1 MSNLAVNRPQ
11 SIRTENVLETL
22 GERMRSA
29 VSRPDSCE
37 DLESPDYVRLSLA
50 AAMTLGFVKGWFYRN
65 AQLGCINLLH
75 AYKGGCRANC
85 AFCGLS
91 SEKRYEDGK
100 KSSFIRVP
108 WKTFDFPQTIEA
120 IKNSP
125 DHVGRVCISMV
136 THRRSKEDVLF
147 HCREIVNRT
156 GKSVSVL
163 IAPSIL
169 GKDDL
174 FRIKDAG
181 ADRIGVAI
189 DAATPEL
196 FEKLRGKTV
205 GGPHRWG
212 NYWKIYE
219 MSLEVFGAG
228 MSGVHLICGLGE
240 SEKDITQAISRAKS
254 LGGSTHL
261 FSFFPEQGSAMQ
273 DHASPPIGTYRRI
286 QLARW
291 LIDNEKT
298 RLELMS
304 FDSSG
309 KITDFG
315 ISKSQLDRT
324 IDMGES
330 FQTSGCPG
338 PDGKV
343 ACNRPYGN
351 EKPGEGI
358 RNFPFVPDQEDL
370 KRIRD
375 ELLF

>member
-1 MSNLAVNRPQ
+1 MQSMVSNLD
-11 SIRTENVLETL
+11 TYEN
-22 GERMRSA
+22 
-29 VSRPDSCE
+29 
-37 DLESPDYVRLSLA
+37 LESPAYVRLSLA

-75 AYKGGCRANC
+75 TYKGGCRANC

-91 SEKRYEDGK
+91 SEKLYENGK

-108 WKTFDFPQTIEA
+108 WKTFDTSATIEA

-125 DHVGRVCISMV
+125 KHVGRVCISMV
-136 THRRSKEDVLF
+136 THPRSKDDVLL
-147 HCREIVNRT
+147 HCREIVKKT

-174 FRIKDAG
+174 VRIRDAG
-181 ADRIGVAI
+181 AERIGVAI
-189 DAATPEL
+189 DAATPSL

-205 GGPHRWG
+205 GGPHRWDK
-212 NYWKIYE
+212 YWKIYE
-219 MSLEVFGAG
+219 TSLEVFGPG

-240 SEKDITQAISRAKS
+240 TEKEMTQAIHRAKA
-254 LGGSTHL
+254 LGGTTHL

-273 DHASPPIGTYRRI
+273 NHSAPPIGTYRRI

-291 LIDNEKT
+291 LIDNEKIKP
-298 RLELMS
+298 ELMS

-315 ISKSQLDRT
+315 ISESQLNNAINT
-324 IDMGES
+324 GEP

-351 EKPGEGI
+351 EKPGECI
-358 RNFPFVPDQEDL
+358 RNFPFVPNQEDL

-375 ELLF
+375 ELLG